1 MVARAIDDGNDRT
14 RPNGMEIERAVGSRT
29 EMKFSSRQ
37 TSPLHRA
44 RAPLNVAVAAVDRPT
59 DRSIDRTRPN
69 RTEPIAIDA
78 AMPSSR
84 SPPILNL
91 LLLLTID
98 RVFFPCIRHA
108 YDFLVSPG
116 HTGTHRD
123 THTRTRDRDTQ
134 TYEFLVSPGLT
145 GTHTHTNKHKHA
157 RPGRGCYDS
166 TVCLVWVFSSEYRV
180 GSRSRARIR
189 VASGHPPAPTATGVR
204 DDRDTAT
211 TV

>member
-29 EMKFSSRQ
+29 EMKFRSSRFR
-37 TSPLHRA
+37 SPLHRA
-44 RAPLNVAVAAVDRPT
+44 RAPPNVAVAAVDRPT
-59 DRSIDRTRPN
+59 ERD

-84 SPPILNL
+84 SPPIIL
-91 LLLLTID
+91 LIILLTID

-108 YDFLVSPG
+108 YGFLVSPG

-123 THTRTRDRDTQ
+123 THTHTNTRDRDWGVAIVLYAQ
-134 TYEFLVSPGLT
+134 YGFLVS
-145 GTHTHTNKHKHA
+145 
-157 RPGRGCYDS
+157 
-166 TVCLVWVFSSEYRV
+166 TVRCPA
-180 GSRSRARIR
+180 RARIR
-189 VASGHPPAPTATGVR
+189 VASGRPPAPTATGVR

>member
-1 MVARAIDDGNDRT
+1 
-14 RPNGMEIERAVGSRT
+14 MEIERAVGSRT
-29 EMKFSSRQ
+29 EMKFSSRSTARARRR
-37 TSPLHRA
+37 TSP
-44 RAPLNVAVAAVDRPT
+44 PPPPSTDRPT
-59 DRSIDRTRPN
+59 DRSIERD

-84 SPPILNL
+84 SPPILIL

-98 RVFFPCIRHA
+98 RVFFPCIRHT

-134 TYEFLVSPGLT
+134 TYGFLVSPGHT
-145 GTHTHTNKHKHA
+145 GTHTNKHKHA

-180 GSRSRARIR
+180 GSRSRAHSRRIGTSPR
-189 VASGHPPAPTATGVR
+189 ADGDGSARRPGHR
-204 DDRDTAT
+204 DDGRRYRAT